1 MYKQDDLKIRRRT
14 WLKLSGIPEHAA
26 NSVGWLLS
34 DCIDLDEDTARSVKS
49 WVNHVKNRRV
59 IRASGEKLCGKGV
72 MIFGDPGFG
81 KTTVASAML
90 QEMITSFMMD
100 SFDAPNSVL
109 VRPVYFASFNNLISL
124 KGEII
129 SNEAHDSDEKLFQGV
144 MGDCKDDAY
153 NIRVLVIDD
162 IGKEH
167 MSQSGWQRNLL
178 HDIIRSRHGRGLPTI
193 ITTNLSPEDWADVY
207 GTATGSFI
215 NEAFY
220 LIGVKSK
227 AGDLRLKA

>member
-1 MYKQDDLKIRRRT
+1 MYKQEELKIRRRT
-14 WLKLSGIPEHAA
+14 WLKLSGIQDHAA
-26 NSVGWLLS
+26 NSVGWLLN
-34 DCIDLDEDTARSVKS
+34 DCTDLDEDTARSVKA
-49 WVNHVKNRRV
+49 WVNHVKNQRV

-90 QEMITSFMMD
+90 QEMITSFTLE
-100 SFDAPNSVL
+100 SFNVSDNVL
-109 VRPVYFASFNNLISL
+109 IRPVYFASFNNLIAL

-129 SNEAHDSDEKLFQGV
+129 GGDASESDVKLLQGV
-144 MGDCKDDAY
+144 MGDCKDDAH

-178 HDIIRSRHGRGLPTI
+178 HDIIRARHGRGLPTI